1 MSQAENTQSNQA
13 PQSSVPTPCVGG
25 CGFYGSAEQ
34 KNCCSQCY
42 KKMYPEE
49 ANKLASPSMAASTNT
64 SEKNKD
70 TESKQDST
78 ATDNDS
84 NQEQTQKATKKVQ
97 KKKNRCWNCRKKV
110 TLAGQFECK
119 CGYVFCSLHRYPDAH
134 SCDFDW
140 KKQHQDKLAQDNKTV
155 APSKLDKI

>member
-1 MSQAENTQSNQA
+1 
-13 PQSSVPTPCVGG
+13 
-25 CGFYGSAEQ
+25 
-34 KNCCSQCY
+34 
-42 KKMYPEE
+42 MYPEE
-49 ANKLASPSMAASTNT
+49 ASKSSSGSKAASTNT
-64 SEKNKD
+64 STSNEKTKD
-70 TESKQDST
+70 SESKE
-78 ATDNDS
+78 AMNES
-84 NQEQTQKATKKVQ
+84 NAKEAQQEETEKAPKKVQ

-134 SCDFDW
+134 ECDFDW